1 MAWKINLVTA
11 ALSVMILNPLDA
23 ARGVERTLKSPQT
36 VKDTSSMLQEM
47 HGQMRVMQE
56 QLGSLK
62 ASQQLL
68 SAENAIKNL
77 TPKVRKL
84 EIHLERLEKQFAQG
98 ASTDELN
105 SLRSEFSDMK
115 DKLHG
120 LISAPD
126 TSVDAA
132 LSALHPTLDRMQKQV
147 YYLYEAVKKQSDSH
161 EKELNEKMSLVA
173 RKMAEFEQDI
183 QTKLADMQGTASS
196 LTLIRQ
202 ALQHNHSLITT
213 LKVDIESIKNEKIG
227 QLAQDIQN
235 VKHEFSKEELVS
247 KVATLKSHVTKLAT
261 VFKKS
266 LSSLQTTTQMAEKS
280 LAQSNVV
287 DTKVKDLYE
296 AQAKQLNGLKALYQ
310 KNQAVIQQLDLV
322 KAVVEQSEQGLVEK
336 VKNELKGYKLEAVQ
350 KGLVYL
356 KNNQD
361 NLLGEISQLK
371 KNNETFYLE
380 QQAHLDDIKAKAN
393 KFQDYDD
400 KLSNLDKKSMALFH
414 HVKNLASRSE
424 IDKLAQGLGL
434 SLDKIDSLYQD
445 MKHVHDEIEQSL
457 AKNDRIE
464 KEMVKI
470 NESYS
475 HFEGMQQKLE
485 KLSMQCVYLH
495 KQMKS
500 ISPAQ
505 DLQVFKDQIADL
517 STKVN
522 ALLEQKPQDFFEKV
536 STHIQSKFEA
546 MQNEINSLSQK
557 LEEKDSQISKLTRR
571 VAFLTKTL
579 SEKLEQN
586 PQDSLDLNQFKASL
600 EEKMEKEIKAVQS
613 DRMLF
618 ETLIQ
623 RVAAL
628 EASINVEESMLKET
642 PSDRLD
648 P

>member
-36 VKDTSSMLQEM
+36 VKDTSTMLQEM
-47 HGQMRVMQE
+47 NGQMKVMQE

-84 EIHLERLEKQFAQG
+84 EIHLERVEKQLASG
-98 ASTDELN
+98 ASNDELN
-105 SLRSEFSDMK
+105 SLRNDFLDMK
-115 DKLHG
+115 DKLQA

-126 TSVDAA
+126 TSVESA
-132 LSALHPTLDRMQKQV
+132 LSALNPTLDRMQKQV
-147 YYLYEAVKKQSDSH
+147 YYLYEAVKKQSESH

-173 RKMAEFEQDI
+173 KKMSQFENDI

-202 ALQHNHSLITT
+202 ALQHNHSLIST

-227 QLAQDIQN
+227 QLYQDIQN
-235 VKHEFSKEELVS
+235 IKMEFSKDDLIN
-247 KVATLKSHVTKLAT
+247 KVTTLKTHLTKLAT

-266 LSSLQTTTQMAEKS
+266 LANLQTTTQIAEKS
-280 LAQSNVV
+280 LAQSNVC
-287 DTKVKDLYE
+287 DTKIKDLLE
-296 AQAKQLNGLKALYQ
+296 DQAKQLNGLKALFQ
-310 KNQAVIQQLDLV
+310 KNQSLNEQLSLV
-322 KAVVEQSEQGLVEK
+322 KSVVEQSEQGLIEK
-336 VKNELKGYKLEAVQ
+336 VKQEVETYKLGSVK
-350 KGLVYL
+350 KGLFL
-356 KNNQD
+356 
-361 NLLGEISQLK
+361 LK
-371 KNNETFYLE
+371 KDHDQMAEEINLIKKSNEAFYLE
-380 QQAHLDDIKAKAN
+380 QQANFEDIKAKAN
-393 KFQDYDD
+393 KFNEVDE
-400 KLSNLDKKSMALFH
+400 KLGILDKKSMALFN
-414 HVKNLASRSE
+414 HVKNLASHSE

-445 MKHVHDEIEQSL
+445 MKHVHDEINQTLQKNQQIEQQ
-457 AKNDRIE
+457 
-464 KEMVKI
+464 MTKI
-470 NESYS
+470 SESYS
-475 HFEGMQQKLE
+475 HFESMQQKLD

-500 ISPAQ
+500 SSQAT
-505 DLQVFKDQIADL
+505 DLQAFKDQIAEL
-517 STKVN
+517 SIKVN
-522 ALLEQKPQDFFEKV
+522 ALMEVKPQDMLEKV
-536 STHIQSKFEA
+536 SNHIQSKLEV
-546 MQNEINSLSQK
+546 MQGEINSLNQK
-557 LEEKDSQISKLTRR
+557 LDEKDTQISKLTRR

-579 SEKLEQN
+579 SEKLEQS
-586 PQDSLDLNQFKASL
+586 PQDSLDLNQFKTSL
-600 EEKMEKEIKAVQS
+600 EEKVENEIKAVQS

-628 EASINVEESMLKET
+628 EASLNVEDNLLK
-642 PSDRLD
+642 DQAND
-648 P
+648 PADP